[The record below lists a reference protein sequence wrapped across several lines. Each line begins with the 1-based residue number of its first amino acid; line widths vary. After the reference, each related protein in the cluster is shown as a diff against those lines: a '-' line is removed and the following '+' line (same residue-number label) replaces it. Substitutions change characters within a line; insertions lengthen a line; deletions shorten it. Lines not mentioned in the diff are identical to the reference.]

1 VSDPSEIVLG
11 IKTRGGFLSTS
22 VLVSEHSRHGVDGHV
37 LCPIRI
43 VDGPNSVD
51 CRNRWTYR
59 MLGWEPSW
67 GERSVGRP
75 AIRWED
81 RLEGF
86 GKDRLTF
93 GTGLHVGTD
102 RLTFGTGLH
111 VGTDRLT
118 FGTGLHVGTHRLP
131 FGTGL
136 HVGTDRLT
144 FGTGLHGGIDRLTFG
159 TGLHVGT
166 GRLTFGTGLHVGKG
180 FCEWLGQACMLER
193 TG

>member
-1 VSDPSEIVLG
+1 MSDPSEIVLG

-86 GKDRLTF
+86 ARS
-93 GTGLHVGTD
+93 
-102 RLTFGTGLH
+102 
-111 VGTDRLT
+111 
-118 FGTGLHVGTHRLP
+118 
-131 FGTGL
+131 
-136 HVGTDRLT
+136 
-144 FGTGLHGGIDRLTFG
+144 
-159 TGLHVGT
+159 
-166 GRLTFGTGLHVGKG
+166 VGKN
-180 FCEWLGQACMLER
+180 WR
-193 TG
+193 TVAMDRNQWQQMEQQFVEFEG